1 MREQTRFQD
10 LLGRLLDDVSSPAE
24 RDELADLCRGS
35 EARTKQLRDALE
47 LDQLIAQNVASNRC
61 EEAFAEDM
69 GLAIC
74 AEEAVEDSG
83 AGLADFDEL
92 VSKFLDSS
100 LRSHEARRLHW
111 MCLRDQEKARRLC
124 DSLEFADLL
133 SQALNEPRNEE
144 SFVDSLVTRMW
155 AEATSDHFVDDV
167 ASKIVAIGAFQG
179 EDLDRAAVAGR
190 DGGGLAAL
198 PSFGGETRKNRRRS
212 AVQGA
217 HGWGR
222 TIGFA
227 AAAAVATA
235 LIVLVLVNG
244 GGGSGDLV
252 HNDGA
257 VDDPLKAVAFITESS
272 DDVRWTTA
280 SRKAIGKAGEV
291 EIGRYELAS
300 GVVRVRFASG
310 AEMTVEGP
318 AEFEVRSDHEAYV
331 HSGLAMARAENPG
344 DLQVESKGFEL
355 VDVDRTFAVDA
366 RFEDF
371 TEAVFFD
378 GVGEVRMASGDDT
391 PGRSTSSGHGA
402 RSLYAFETV
411 RADHQRDRL
420 VDVPY
425 NPSVFSRTWQLIS
438 GVESNS
444 GSVEVQLPGSV
455 VIPRDDERDMVQVFL
470 EKDGFKAEEGLMVDM
485 LTPGKFTSLAEADG
499 GGSREGVAI
508 RPQGELRSYLLQRW
522 APQRTGSTLEASVT
536 FSEPVVGVIFSSDK
550 LKQSD
555 KMVGADLAAL
565 EDMLYETGKQP
576 RRGLDQSGDDQIL
589 LSADGRT
596 LNVVLHSGNEDAL
609 DHIRVL
615 VERQ

>member
-1 MREQTRFQD
+1 MIGQTRFQD
-10 LLGRLLDDVSSPAE
+10 LLGRLLDDVCSPAE
-24 RDELADLCRGS
+24 RDELAEMCRDNAGLT
-35 EARTKQLRDALE
+35 RQLREALE
-47 LDQLIAQNVASNRC
+47 LDQMIAQNVASNRC

-69 GLAIC
+69 DLAIR
-74 AEEAVEDSG
+74 ADREQLAAGEGSG
-83 AGLADFDEL
+83 AGLADYDEL
-92 VSKFLDSS
+92 VSKYLDAS
-100 LRSHEARRLHW
+100 LRPHEARRLHW
-111 MCLRDQEKARRLC
+111 MCLRDPEKAQTLRE
-124 DSLEFADLL
+124 SLVFVDLL

-155 AEATSDHFVDDV
+155 AEAASDHFVDDI
-167 ASKIVAIGAFQG
+167 ASKIVAIGALQG
-179 EDLDRAAVAGR
+179 EEGGLDSVTGR
-190 DGGGLAAL
+190 DGAVAL
-198 PSFGGETRKNRRRS
+198 PSFTKKRTARHS
-212 AVQGA
+212 

-227 AAAAVATA
+227 AAAAVAAA
-235 LIVLVLVNG
+235 LVVVLAFVSG
-244 GGGSGDLV
+244 GGGSGTLV
-252 HNDGA
+252 NHGEGSGDQA
-257 VDDPLKAVAFITESS
+257 STAVASIVESS
-272 DDVRWTTA
+272 DDVRWTEQ
-280 SRKAIGKAGEV
+280 SLQAIGESGEV

-318 AEFEVRSDHEAYV
+318 AEFEVRSDREAYV

-344 DLQVESKGFEL
+344 DLAVESKGFEL
-355 VDVDRTFAVDA
+355 VDVDQTFAVDA

-378 GVGEVRMASGDDT
+378 GVGQVRMASGDDT
-391 PGRSTSSGHGA
+391 PGRPASSAHGT

-425 NPSVFSRTWQLIS
+425 NPSAFSRTWQLIS

-444 GSVEVQLPGSV
+444 GSVEVELPGSV
-455 VIPRDDERDMVQVFL
+455 IIPRDDGRDKVQVFL
-470 EKDGFKAEEGLMVDM
+470 EKDGFVAEEQLMVDL

-499 GGSREGVAI
+499 SGSREGMVI
-508 RPQGELRSYLLQRW
+508 QPEGELRSYLLQRW
-522 APQRTGSTLEASVT
+522 SSKSSDSKLEASVT

-550 LKQSD
+550 LDQTD
-555 KMVGADLAAL
+555 KLVGADLAAL
-565 EDMLYETGKQP
+565 EDILHQGGEP
-576 RRGLDQSGDDQIL
+576 RRGLDEKGEDQIL

-596 LNVVLHSGNEDAL
+596 LNVVLHSGNDDAL

-615 VERQ
+615 VERE